1 MKQYLLLLLIVLGA
15 TLTGKSYGSTP
26 TASNKAAIPDSLLQ
40 VSHIRKAAMSD
51 PDEALSLLDEAERR
65 ATIPLFQINW
75 TRAQIYGGAKKMERM
90 AAKYGRLVLEDDSVR
105 DNPQYYFNMCKNLI
119 ESMIATGDY
128 EEAMRYARSMVDVIE
143 RSGNSTSNHHNAYWA
158 MARVYRAMGDTRE
171 AYEYMDKAIR
181 LCREQLDIKRKR
193 EHPLVSDE
201 LKLQLYLRNNSEWL
215 AEDGTTQEALRL
227 ALQMQEGIERLRPL
241 KGGPFPKQI
250 PEKAFRAKEGFVAGR
265 LANLYHLTGEEAK
278 GKEWF
283 AKMQENPLAGQDA
296 EMLGEEIRY
305 YKCIKAYDRLIE
317 KALPLVDAAA
327 YTDSI
332 DANRQKVYQLL
343 ADTYRHLGRP
353 TDAAACYEMALML
366 ADSLNRR
373 NHESDALELATLLE
387 THDKERQLERKE
399 EELRWHR
406 AVIYVVV
413 GVLLLVAA
421 ILLLMVRHSR
431 IVTRKN
437 KVMAKQIDLYLSYRN
452 ELQAANEQIRRLEE
466 AQAQP
471 VEPAPSDAE
480 EVVAA
485 ADLDPVSVQME
496 ENGSDRRYFEEWDRK
511 IRSEK
516 LFLDSDLSRDDLLR
530 LTPVGKNRV
539 SSFVQVYTGETI
551 KGYINNLRLEYSL
564 TLLKEQEHFTIEA
577 VAMDSGFNNVRTYQ
591 RIFRER
597 YGMSPAEYRKTQK
610 E

>member
-1 MKQYLLLLLIVLGA
+1 M
-15 TLTGKSYGSTP
+15 
-26 TASNKAAIPDSLLQ
+26 
-40 VSHIRKAAMSD
+40 
-51 PDEALSLLDEAERR
+51 
-65 ATIPLFQINW
+65 
-75 TRAQIYGGAKKMERM
+75 
-90 AAKYGRLVLEDDSVR
+90 
-105 DNPQYYFNMCKNLI
+105 
-119 ESMIATGDY
+119 
-128 EEAMRYARSMVDVIE
+128 
-143 RSGNSTSNHHNAYWA
+143 
-158 MARVYRAMGDTRE
+158 
-171 AYEYMDKAIR
+171 
-181 LCREQLDIKRKR
+181 
-193 EHPLVSDE
+193 
-201 LKLQLYLRNNSEWL
+201 
-215 AEDGTTQEALRL
+215 
-227 ALQMQEGIERLRPL
+227 
-241 KGGPFPKQI
+241 
-250 PEKAFRAKEGFVAGR
+250 
-265 LANLYHLTGEEAK
+265 
-278 GKEWF
+278 
-283 AKMQENPLAGQDA
+283 
-296 EMLGEEIRY
+296 
-305 YKCIKAYDRLIE
+305 
-317 KALPLVDAAA
+317 
-327 YTDSI
+327 
-332 DANRQKVYQLL
+332 
-343 ADTYRHLGRP
+343 
-353 TDAAACYEMALML
+353 
-366 ADSLNRR
+366 
-373 NHESDALELATLLE
+373 ATLLE